1 MSFTSHLYSPADMQ
15 HLDQLVRNEDG
26 QDVAEYGLLVA
37 GVGLLV
43 LVGTTSLSTN
53 LYTWF
58 GVLAARI
65 TSTVGA

>member
-1 MSFTSHLYSPADMQ
+1 MSFTSYLYIPTDME
-15 HLDQLVRNEDG
+15 HVDQLLRSEDG

-43 LVGTTSLSTN
+43 LVGTTSLGTN

-65 TSTVGA
+65 TSMVGA

>member
-1 MSFTSHLYSPADMQ
+1 MTFTSYHYIPADME
-15 HLDQLVRNEDG
+15 HLERLVSSEDG

-43 LVGTTSLSTN
+43 LVGTTSLGTN

-58 GVLAARI
+58 GVLAAQI
-65 TSTVGA
+65 TSMVGA